1 MVHWGPYLQASCHA
15 LLHHDNIGA
24 SIPSLHPFV
33 YFSEALPVTFYNL
46 CPLLQGHLW
55 VRVEHLS
62 LPQVLRG
69 PTLAIQFL
77 VTPGNCSVLDANL
90 LWEEQ
95 QSFRASWC
103 DGREARDAGW
113 HPGIL
118 VLTIHRQ
125 EQCADPGQHARHWN
139 HRLWEPGPR
148 RIEFGI
154 VSRVGDA
161 RTVSVLPWS

>member
-62 LPQVLRG
+62 LP
-69 PTLAIQFL
+69 PS
-77 VTPGNCSVLDANL
+77 SVKRANTSHSVPSYSRKL
-90 LWEEQ
+90 L
-95 QSFRASWC
+95 C
-103 DGREARDAGW
+103 
-113 HPGIL
+113 
-118 VLTIHRQ
+118 
-125 EQCADPGQHARHWN
+125 
-139 HRLWEPGPR
+139 
-148 RIEFGI
+148 FGC
-154 VSRVGDA
+154 
-161 RTVSVLPWS
+161 